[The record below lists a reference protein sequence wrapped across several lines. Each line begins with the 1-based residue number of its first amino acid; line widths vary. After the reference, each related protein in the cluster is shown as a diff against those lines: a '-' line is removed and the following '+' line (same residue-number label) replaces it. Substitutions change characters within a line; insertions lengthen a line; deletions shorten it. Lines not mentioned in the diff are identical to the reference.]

1 MAGRCDLSPEG
12 RVRPRGDASDDG
24 SAWFMVQNTPTFRVL
39 LRCKGVLPGGGQTR
53 PGAPRRLI
61 PGQGGALVGTMR
73 TLPVISPAH
82 QRDAS
87 DLGWTPAT
95 IVPLDLW
102 CKIPRRPAPCNIA
115 RASSQGGGR
124 TRPGAP
130 RRLIPGQGGRF
141 GRQFAR
147 LANHQPRAPE
157 GRIQPRGDACDDC
170 TPWFMVQDTPTP
182 RALRRCKGV
191 LPGCAG
197 DRGPFGAAQAAEA
210 SSDAARRAD
219 ARGSGQGGSGACG
232 SVKVHH
238 ALALWRCGRLGRG
251 HGRCSA

>member
-1 MAGRCDLSPEG
+1 MAGNSDLAPEGRVRPRVDACDDCSPWFMVQEHLTVRDLRRCKGVLPRVRGGPWPPWGRVSPRSGVGRGPARQGARVGRRGRSGWDLARLACYQPRATEG

-39 LRCKGVLPGGGQTR
+39 LRCKGVLPGGGRTR

-115 RASSQGGGR
+115 RASS
-124 TRPGAP
+124 
-130 RRLIPGQGGRF
+130 
-141 GRQFAR
+141 
-147 LANHQPRAPE
+147 
-157 GRIQPRGDACDDC
+157 RGE
-170 TPWFMVQDTPTP
+170 V
-182 RALRRCKGV
+182 G
-191 LPGCAG
+191 
-197 DRGPFGAAQAAEA
+197 RGPARQGA
-210 SSDAARRAD
+210 
-219 ARGSGQGGSGACG
+219 
-232 SVKVHH
+232 
-238 ALALWRCGRLGRG
+238 
-251 HGRCSA
+251 